1 MVTEKNR
8 GFFVK
13 KRTVFKSLLFLI
25 APSVAVAQDDAY
37 VLGAGDSVSIQVFD
51 ENELSGTFTIGEDGS
66 IDYPLLGRLGV
77 SGQTTDALDE
87 TLTAQLGSKFLRDPQ
102 IQVSV
107 DNFGSHPVQVL
118 GAVKKPGLVHLSGRN
133 SVLDVIAEAGG
144 VTGSGVAEVRVKFAD
159 AQRQAVS
166 LSLEDLMADT
176 QKNLRLAAGDVV
188 HVSEGMVVYV
198 SGEVNKPGSVPFT
211 EGLTV
216 TQALSKSGG
225 TKRTARTRDAYILR
239 GDERISINLKKVLK
253 GKAADV
259 ILKPDDQIVL
269 QESVF

>member
-1 MVTEKNR
+1 MCSILPGLVH
-8 GFFVK
+8 
-13 KRTVFKSLLFLI
+13 
-25 APSVAVAQDDAY
+25 AQDDAY
-37 VLGAGDSVSIQVFD
+37 VLGAGDVVSIQVFD
-51 ENELSGTFTIGEDGS
+51 ESELSGSFIISENGS
-66 IDYPLLGRLGV
+66 IDYPLLGQV
-77 SGQTTDALDE
+77 EVTGQTTGALDQA
-87 TLTAQLGSKFLRDPQ
+87 LTSRLGAKYLRDPQ

-107 DNFGSHPVQVL
+107 TKFGSHPVQVL

-133 SVLDVIAEAGG
+133 TVLDVIAEAGG
-144 VTGSGVAEVRVKFAD
+144 VVGAGVAEVRVKFAD
-159 AQRQAVS
+159 AQRESVA
-166 LSLEDLMADT
+166 LSLEDLMGDT
-176 QKNLRLAAGDVV
+176 SMNLRLSAGDVV
-188 HVSEGMVVYV
+188 HISEGMVVYV

-239 GDERISINLKKVLK
+239 GDQRISINLKRVLK

-259 ILKPDDQIVL
+259 ILRPDDQIVL

>member
-1 MVTEKNR
+1 M
-8 GFFVK
+8 K
-13 KRTVFKSLLFLI
+13 KLSFI
-25 APSVAVAQDDAY
+25 ASFWLSIFSGVASAQDDAY
-37 VLGAGDSVSIQVFD
+37 VLGAGDTVSIQVFD

-66 IDYPLLGRLGV
+66 IDYPLLGRLSV

-87 TLTAQLGSKFLRDPQ
+87 TLTAHLGTKYLRDPQ

-144 VTGSGVAEVRVKFAD
+144 VTGSGVAEVRIKFAD
-159 AQRQAVS
+159 AQREAVS
-166 LSLEDLMADT
+166 LSLEELMADT

-239 GDERISINLKKVLK
+239 GDQRISINLKKVLK

-269 QESVF
+269 QESMF